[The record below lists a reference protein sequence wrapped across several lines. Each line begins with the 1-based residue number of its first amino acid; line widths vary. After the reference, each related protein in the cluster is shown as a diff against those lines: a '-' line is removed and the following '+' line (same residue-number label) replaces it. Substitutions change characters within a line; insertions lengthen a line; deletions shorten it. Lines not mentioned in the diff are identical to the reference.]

1 MTKNK
6 SCESYY
12 DKVFQRIIE
21 MEKKQFEE
29 ENNKNWNN
37 YLKNYKFSEKTFNIF
52 DTYNC
57 EISKDIIKS

>member
-1 MTKNK
+1 MTKEK
-6 SCESYY
+6 SYESNY
-12 DKVFQRIIE
+12 DKLFKKIIE

-52 DTYNC
+52 DTYNY
-57 EISKDIIKS
+57 EMSKDIIKS